1 MLGRARALVN
11 GGCYFMTSNMRHPG
25 DVGLRRR
32 IAARFERVAAA
43 DICGTGEQGSHR
55 RRVAVYRAA

>member
-1 MLGRARALVN
+1 
-11 GGCYFMTSNMRHPG
+11 MTSNMRHPG